1 MRLNIQRPVL
11 QKKETPA
18 GGPAGVILL

>member
-1 MRLNIQRPVL
+1 MSN

-18 GGPAGVILL
+18 SKKN